1 MLGWS
6 SMRGFDESP
15 VPGRF
20 LLFALVEGPVVV
32 KRKGGVGGLLGDALD
47 VEGGDCHTLVEDMLG
62 EDETGARV

>member
-1 MLGWS
+1 
-6 SMRGFDESP
+6 MRGLDESP

-47 VEGGDCHTLVEDMLG
+47 ADGDDCHTLVEEMLG